1 MAVKQMKFETDA
13 RADIASGLSQLA
25 RAVKAT
31 LGPRGRN
38 VVLQKSFGSPRITKD
53 GVTVSKE
60 IELPQPFENM
70 GAKLV
75 NMVASKTGDVAGDGT
90 TTATVLAEAIYTLG
104 LRSVTVGTNP
114 VIIQRGITKAAE
126 IAAEAITAQAKKV
139 KGREDYKRVATISAN
154 GDEKIGDL
162 MADAMEKVGKE
173 GVITV
178 DEGKATDSTL
188 EYTEGMQF
196 DKGYLSPYFLT
207 NPTTLEAALENA
219 YILLHEKK
227 ISNLAELLPLLN
239 KIVTSARPLLI
250 IAEDVESEALAA
262 LVVNKLRGVLQV
274 CAVKAPG
281 FGDRRKAM
289 MADLAVVTGG
299 KFISEDLGLKLE
311 NVEIEDMGNAKHI
324 VVDKDKTLIVE
335 GGGKRKEIE
344 SRAEQIRKQI
354 EATTSDYDREKLQE
368 RLAKLTGGVAVIR
381 AGAAT
386 EMEMKERKDL
396 IDDALHATRAAAEEG
411 IVPGGGVAFL
421 RAIEAVENGKRQ
433 AKGDEKIGFDIVAE
447 ALRSPARQIAD
458 NAGEDGQVVVAEILE
473 NKNPSWGY
481 NAATGEFGDM
491 FKLGI
496 IDPAKVSK
504 TALLNA
510 ASVAGLALDDR
521 CPDHRIEREGKGDHE
536 ADAPLPARSS
546 DPSLTKV
553 NRDCAKARRYLV
565 RALCLRV
572 FPALL
577 PMWDRADEDRNI
589 NDFPNVG

>member
-1 MAVKQMKFETDA
+1 MAAKQMKFDSDA
-13 RADIASGLSQLA
+13 RAEIAAGLSQLA

-90 TTATVLAEAIYTLG
+90 TTATVLAEAIFKVG
-104 LRSVTVGTNP
+104 LQYVTAGVNP
-114 VIIQRGITKAAE
+114 VQIQRGILKAAE
-126 IAAEAITAQAKKV
+126 VAADAIQNISRPV
-139 KGREDYKRVATISAN
+139 KNKDDYRKVATISAN
-154 GDEKIGDL
+154 GDEHIGQL

-178 DEGKATDSTL
+178 DEGKGTGTEL

-207 NPTTLEAALENA
+207 NPTTLEAVLENA

-239 KIVTSARPLLI
+239 KIVTGGRPLLI

-262 LVVNKLRGVLQV
+262 LVVNKLRGVLNI

-289 MADLAVVTGG
+289 MGDLAVVTGG

-311 NVEIEDMGNAKHI
+311 NVELDDLGSAKRV
-324 VVDKDKTLIVE
+324 VVDKDNTLIVE
-335 GGGKRKEIE
+335 GGGSKKEIQG
-344 SRAEQIRKQI
+344 RAEQIRKQI
-354 EATTSDYDREKLQE
+354 ETTTSDYDKEKLQE

-381 AGAAT
+381 AGATT
-386 EMEMKERKDL
+386 ETEMKERKDL
-396 IDDALHATRAAAEEG
+396 IDDALHATRAAAQEG
-411 IVPGGGVAFL
+411 IVPGGGVSFL

-433 AKGDEKIGFDIVAE
+433 AKADEKLGFDILAE
-447 ALRSPARQIAD
+447 ALRAPCRQIAD
-458 NAGEDGQVVVAEILE
+458 NAGEDGEVIVAQILE
-473 NKNPSWGY
+473 NKNANYGY
-481 NAATGEFGDM
+481 NAATAEYGDM
-491 FKLGI
+491 FKMGI
-496 IDPAKVSK
+496 IDPAKVAK

-510 ASVAGLALDDR
+510 ASAIGLALTTDVLLT
-521 CPDHRIEREGKGDHE
+521 ELKEKKGE
-536 ADAPLPARSS
+536 ETTPVQGAVA
-546 DPSLTKV
+546 
-553 NRDCAKARRYLV
+553 
-565 RALCLRV
+565 
-572 FPALL
+572 
-577 PMWDRADEDRNI
+577 
-589 NDFPNVG
+589 